1 MATRKANTWNEKA
14 SRKACPLARANVYI
28 QRVNKKACQHEP
40 YTKQTLQVYNNH
52 VNPSWRVHV
61 RQLDTNSW
69 ANIILHIL
77 NRQPIPQLNNIS
89 FSRRLARSNQ
99 RSWKKV
105 PKTSQYEN
113 HQTIQTNNGC
123 TARTTC
129 FTNTYTPNHF
139 LTRSCL
145 HWVPDVGWLVVEG
158 VELLVIVGV
167 PIHPQ
172 RRRHVN
178 RGNDLM
184 HVLTMEC
191 LRHANSLH
199 MCCCASFMD

>member
-1 MATRKANTWNEKA
+1 MSRRTRKPHPKQVATRKANTWNEKA

-40 YTKQTLQVYNNH
+40 YTKQTLQVNNNH

-69 ANIILHIL
+69 ANIVLHIL

-99 RSWKKV
+99 RSGKKV

-113 HQTIQTNNGC
+113 HQTMQTNNGC

-129 FTNTYTPNHF
+129 YTNTYTPNHF
-139 LTRSCL
+139 LTRNCL
-145 HWVPDVGWLVVEG
+145 IWVPAVARRVAEAP
-158 VELLVIVGV
+158 ELQGIGLPQI
-167 PIHPQ
+167 Q
-172 RRRHVN
+172 RRR
-178 RGNDLM
+178 RRQPSLDLDLM
-184 HVLTMEC
+184 HVLTIQC
-191 LRHANSLH
+191 G
-199 MCCCASFMD
+199 